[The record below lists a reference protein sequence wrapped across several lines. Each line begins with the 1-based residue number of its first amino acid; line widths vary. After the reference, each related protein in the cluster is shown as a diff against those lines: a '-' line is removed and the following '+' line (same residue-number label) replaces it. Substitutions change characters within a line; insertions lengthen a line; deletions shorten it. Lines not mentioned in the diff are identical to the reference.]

1 MQIAGSP
8 GSFVDKLPGLAALF
22 GTVHIARALDL
33 TAAVAKRSLFL
44 FGPRQT
50 GKSTLVR
57 HQLADARL
65 INLLESDTHLTLQRT
80 PQRLREWC
88 TKRGELVVIDEIQ
101 KLPQLLDEVQ
111 LLIEERKQRFL
122 LTGSNARKLRT
133 GGVNL
138 LGGRARSLT
147 FHPLTSHELG
157 DAFELPRAIHH
168 GLLPSIYLG
177 DEPDLDLAAY
187 VGTYLREEIAHE
199 ALTRNI
205 PAFARFLEV
214 AALCNGEQINYSKIA
229 SDAQVARTTVQ
240 EYFQILRDTL
250 LGWDVPAWQRTKRR
264 KSVATAKFMF
274 FDGGV
279 VRHLRGTG
287 RVRSPS
293 PEFGHAFEGWVGHEL
308 KSWCDYRGKGAGLC
322 YWRSRAG
329 HEVDFVVGDEVAVE
343 VKATANVTDRH
354 LTGITALQEEKLL
367 KRHVV
372 VCQETRRRVVSGIEI
387 WPWRAFA
394 DELWSDHLVRG

>member
-1 MQIAGSP
+1 MSQFAGS
-8 GSFVDKLPGLAALF
+8 GGTIAFVNVDRAIDLPAA
-22 GTVHIARALDL
+22 T
-33 TAAVAKRSLFL
+33 AKRSLFL

-57 HQLADARL
+57 HQLPGARL
-65 INLLESDTHLTLQRT
+65 INLLESDTYLSLQRA

-88 TKRGELVVIDEIQ
+88 TTRGELVVIDEIQ
-101 KLPQLLDEVQ
+101 KLPQLLDEIQ

-122 LTGSNARKLRT
+122 LTGSSARKLRT

-138 LGGRARSLT
+138 LGGRARSIA

-157 DAFELPRAIHH
+157 DAFDLHRAMHH

-214 AALCNGEQINYSKIA
+214 AALCNAEQINYSKIA
-229 SDAQVARTTVQ
+229 SDAEVARTTVQ

-250 LGWDVPAWQRTKRR
+250 LGWDLPAWQRTRRR
-264 KSVATAKFMF
+264 KPVATAKFLF
-274 FDGGV
+274 FDCGV

-293 PEFGHAFEGWVGHEL
+293 PEFGHAFEAWIGHEL
-308 KSWCDYRGKGAGLC
+308 KTWCDYRGKGAELC

-329 HEVDFVVGDEVAVE
+329 DEVDFIVGDEVAVE
-343 VKATANVTDRH
+343 VKAAANISDRH
-354 LTGITALQEEKLL
+354 LAGVRALQEEGML
-367 KRHVV
+367 KRHLV
-372 VCQETRRRVVSGIEI
+372 VCQETRRRVVGGIEI
-387 WPWRAFA
+387 LPWRTFI
-394 DELWSDHLVRG
+394 DEVWSDRLVGT